1 MPSEILHLDP
11 GSGFNAVKVGG
22 LKYVSD
28 TGGGISRKRS
38 GKGFRYFHPSG
49 RAITCKDEIARIN
62 QLAVPPAYVDVWIC
76 PTPSGHIQATGF
88 DAAGRKQYRY
98 HPDWT
103 SSRGA
108 AKFDRLADFGRSLP
122 KIRRKVD
129 LILASAKTSD
139 VFGKEVATA
148 ALVRLLDQTA
158 MRVGGRSRTSQGAT
172 TLMIRHI
179 RYDKGSLRL
188 RYTAKGGKK
197 VQASVTDK
205 RLQRTLEKI
214 HDLPG
219 KRLFQY
225 IGVDGEI
232 HPLDSGDVNGWL
244 KEIAGIDDISAKMF
258 RTWHGSTAALEAIRK
273 AKKPTIK
280 VACEAAAEILCNT
293 PTIAR
298 KSYVHPDILAM
309 VADSKKLTGKITKKS
324 KSARGLTA
332 AETRLLSI
340 LQ

>member
-1 MPSEILHLDP
+1 MA
-11 GSGFNAVKVGG
+11 AVKAYG
-22 LKYVSD
+22 LTYVSD
-28 TGGGISRKRS
+28 TDGGIRRKRG
-38 GKGFRYFHPSG
+38 GKGFRYFDPSG
-49 RAITCKDEIARIN
+49 KAITCKIEIARID
-62 QLAVPPAYVDVWIC
+62 QLTVPPAYNDVWIC
-76 PTPSGHIQATGF
+76 PSPSGHIQATGI

-98 HPDWT
+98 HADWT
-103 SSRGA
+103 DSRGA
-108 AKFDRLADFGRSLP
+108 AKFDKLADFGRSLP
-122 KIRRKVD
+122 RIRRKVKT
-129 LILASAKTSD
+129 LLNSAQAED
-139 VFGKEVATA
+139 AFGKDVATA
-148 ALVRLLDQTA
+148 ALIRLLDQTA

-179 RYDKGSLRL
+179 KYEKGSLRL

-225 IGVDGEI
+225 VGADGQI
-232 HPLDSGDVNGWL
+232 HPLDSGDVNRWL
-244 KEIAGIDDISAKMF
+244 KDVAGIDDISAKMF
-258 RTWHGSTAALEAIRK
+258 RTWHGSTAALEAVRK

-280 VACEAAAEILCNT
+280 IACEAAAEILCNT

-298 KSYVHPDILAM
+298 KSYVHPGILTLVGEGQSVNRIAKQSRS
-309 VADSKKLTGKITKKS
+309 V
-324 KSARGLTA
+324 RGLTA
-332 AETRLLSI
+332 SETRLLSM